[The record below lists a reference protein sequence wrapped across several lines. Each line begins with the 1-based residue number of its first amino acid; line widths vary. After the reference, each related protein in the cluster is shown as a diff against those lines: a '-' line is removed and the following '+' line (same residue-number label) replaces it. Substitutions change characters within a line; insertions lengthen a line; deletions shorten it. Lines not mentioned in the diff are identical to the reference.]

1 MCTDPNNIE
10 NFPIETLS
18 KSYPFFIYL
27 AEDLI
32 YKSLTPP
39 SVVLGVDPK
48 SPLDYYQGV
57 VDLRKDLLNYI
68 DEAVNNL
75 KPS

>member
-10 NFPIETLS
+10 NFLIEALS

-32 YKSLTPP
+32 YKSY
-39 SVVLGVDPK
+39 GVDPK

-68 DEAVNNL
+68 DEAVNNF